1 MNVAALWVVLV
12 GVALGY
18 ALLLPLLVRRW
29 LNPPRYHLLAVL
41 TVVEFALATLYLAKV
56 LEDVP
61 FLYWFFDLDA
71 ERNGIAILA
80 TTQLVVAGLVA
91 FTNALLIGAEGLGR
105 RIYWIALGIT
115 FLLIAYDE
123 YAMIHEYIENW
134 EYAYVGAGALLALGG
149 GLNLLR
155 ARPPLQPLFLLL
167 LAGLAVMA
175 TGGLAAEY
183 VVMDRSCYGLIA
195 PAETCYRLNALE
207 ELFEFSGVSLV
218 LVSLLDYA
226 RRRMAEHRWQAT
238 GAALSQGLIALA
250 LILALRYWALPPLEA
265 RFRAERADVTYL
277 NGDLVLQ
284 GYHFTPAPL
293 TPGTREATL
302 NLYWHTERFV
312 YAEYGVSVHLL
323 THPEIRSVAQ
333 NDVITQPPQ
342 PNWLPG
348 QVIKQS
354 IPLEL
359 PPDLQPGQEYWLTV
373 TLWQWPWWEE
383 NRVEVTSANRQLV
396 TSDTVVLRSVSV
408 RGNE

>member
-1 MNVAALWVVLV
+1 MNATALWVVLAC
-12 GVALGY
+12 VALGY

-29 LNPPRYHLLAVL
+29 LTPPRYRLLVVL
-41 TVVEFALATLYLAKV
+41 TVVEFALAALYLAQT

-80 TTQLVVAGLVA
+80 TTQLAVVGLLA
-91 FTNALLIGAEGLGR
+91 LTNALLIETEKIWR
-105 RIYWIALGIT
+105 RIYWVALGIT

-134 EYAYVGAGALLALGG
+134 EYAYIGVGALLALGG

-155 ARPPLQPLFLLL
+155 ARSPLQPLFLLL

-175 TGGLAAEY
+175 AGGLAAEY
-183 VVMDRSCYGLIA
+183 VVMDRSCYGLIE

-207 ELFEFSGVSLV
+207 ELFELSGVSLV

-226 RRRMAEHRWQAT
+226 RRRMAEHRWQ
-238 GAALSQGLIALA
+238 GISRVLSQGLIALA

-265 RFRAERADVTYL
+265 RFRAERAEVTYL

-284 GYHFTPAPL
+284 GYRFTPASL
-293 TPGTREATL
+293 KPGTKEATL
-302 NLYWHTERFV
+302 DLYWHTERFV

-333 NDVITQPPQ
+333 NDVIAQPPQ

-348 QVIKQS
+348 QVIKQT

-383 NRVEVTSANRQLV
+383 NRVEVTSADRELV
-396 TSDTVVLRSVSV
+396 TSDTVILRSVGV
-408 RGNE
+408 RGNK